1 MERPSRTDSVS
12 IRELRNDVSR
22 IVRRARAG
30 ERLVIT
36 SNGVAV
42 AEIRPLEER
51 PAQRTIEEMIA
62 SGELIAP
69 RSRAQPRPATPIKFS
84 GPMTT
89 EEILEEHRS
98 NRL

>member
-1 MERPSRTDSVS
+1 MDSVS

-22 IVRRARAG
+22 IVRRANAG

-69 RSRAQPRPATPIKFS
+69 RSRAKPRPATPIKFS
-84 GPMTT
+84 GPQTT
-89 EEILEEHRS
+89 EEILEELRS
-98 NRL
+98 DRL

>member
-1 MERPSRTDSVS
+1 MKRTPRQDSVS

-51 PAQRTIEEMIA
+51 PGQRTIEEMIA

-89 EEILEEHRS
+89 EEILEEHR
-98 NRL
+98 RQR

>member
-1 MERPSRTDSVS
+1 MERPARTGSVS

-42 AEIRPLEER
+42 AEIRPLEQR
-51 PAQRTIEEMIA
+51 AAQRTIEEMIA
-62 SGELIAP
+62 TGELIAP
-69 RSRAQPRPATPIKFS
+69 RSQSKPRPATPIRFS
-84 GPMTT
+84 GPMTS
-89 EEILEEHRS
+89 EDILEELRRD
-98 NRL
+98 RL